1 MTDGGPDRVT
11 VGRVVRWLVVGIS
24 LAAVATLILVM
35 AIQLAGSNRTD
46 VTDLDVGDCF
56 VIETDA
62 DGTVEPVDVIDCGD
76 PHDAEVLVVADLNP
90 NGDLAYPADEEEL
103 VALADAA
110 CAAIDPAPKFGI
122 LPIAPT
128 ASTWEARAGRVVCLA
143 VPYGDD
149 LVTERHGAAP
159 EA

>member
-1 MTDGGPDRVT
+1 MTDRRTG
-11 VGRVVRWLVVGIS
+11 GRVVSWLFVGVA

-35 AIQLAGSNRTD
+35 VIRLASSNSTD

-90 NGDLAYPADEEEL
+90 DGDLDYPADDDL
-103 VALADAA
+103 FALADAA
-110 CAAIDPAPKFGI
+110 CAPIDPDPGFGI

-149 LVTERHGAAP
+149 LVTVRYGAP
-159 EA
+159 TGT